1 MRFKLL
7 AAVLLTSLLLASAQQ
22 LPTGG
27 DIGEG
32 IGRGVGTAVV
42 QQTGLDRTVSQAF
55 EILNLLV
62 QLVIYSF
69 AIFAFVFVIWLV
81 LTLWTMSHIMRREDL
96 SGSEKLAWIYITLF
110 GGFIPLSIFGIILY
124 HWIGRKPRVQKK

>member
-1 MRFKLL
+1 MRFKIL
-7 AAVLLTSLLLASAQQ
+7 AAFLLLSLFLASAQ

-42 QQTGLDRTVSQAF
+42 QETGLNQTIAQTF
-55 EILNLLV
+55 EILNLII

-69 AIFAFVFVIWLV
+69 AIFAFVSLVWL
-81 LTLWTMSHIMRREDL
+81 LLELWTLYHIMRREDL
-96 SGSEKLAWIYITLF
+96 TGSEKLAWSYISLF
-110 GGFIPLSIFGIILY
+110 GGFLPLSIFGIILY
-124 HWIGRKPRVQKK
+124 HWIGRKPKAQKK